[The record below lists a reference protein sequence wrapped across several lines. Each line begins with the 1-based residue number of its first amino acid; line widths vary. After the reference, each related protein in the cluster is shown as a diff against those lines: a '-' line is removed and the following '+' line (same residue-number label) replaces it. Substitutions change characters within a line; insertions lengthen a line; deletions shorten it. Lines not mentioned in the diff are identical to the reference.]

1 MVDWTAVGITGL
13 AIIIIAL
20 VIWILWIILR
30 DLERKKSVGPNRFE
44 LYFAENFRNLI
55 DEWDLQTRPKM
66 KSWKT
71 GMMKRLNV
79 VGNDI
84 ERLKTFRKGMD
95 TRLDRLT
102 KEIVKLEK
110 L

>member
-1 MVDWTAVGITGL
+1 MVDWTAIGVTAL

-20 VIWILWIILR
+20 VIWILWIVFR
-30 DLERKKSVGPNRFE
+30 EFERKKTAGPNRFE

-55 DEWDLQTRPKM
+55 DEWDLQTRSKM
-66 KSWKT
+66 KTWKT
-71 GMMKRLNV
+71 GMTKRLNV
-79 VGNDI
+79 VNNDI
-84 ERLKTFRKGMD
+84 ERLKSFQKGMD